1 MTNGEKLRELLAEN
15 FPELAKTKDIE
26 LRPARDID
34 ICNLVYCSDMPNCD
48 VCREHHIGE
57 DWQDQE
63 YIYLEERKKKK
74 FKTRGDKFIEAIKE
88 AFPQLKD
95 EPISISEDGS
105 ICEVFH
111 CGGVDCNNCPFD
123 SNDDWSKEETDELIN
138 PEESEDNEKKQ
149 KKNGDGL
156 TW

>member
-1 MTNGEKLRELLAEN
+1 MTNGEKLRELLVEN
-15 FPELAKTKDIE
+15 FPELTTTKGIE
-26 LRPARDID
+26 LKPADDIT
-34 ICNLVYCSDMPNCD
+34 ICELVDCSDLSSC
-48 VCREHHIGE
+48 CKCKGISE
-57 DWQDQE
+57 DWSDKE
-63 YIYLEERKKKK
+63 YIKPEERKIKK

-95 EPISISEDGS
+95 EPISIGEDSS

-123 SNDDWSKEETDELIN
+123 SDDGDWSKEETDELIE
-138 PEESEDNEKKQ
+138 PEESEDDKKKQ

>member
-15 FPELAKTKDIE
+15 FPELVTTKGVEIRSASDMD
-26 LRPARDID
+26 A
-34 ICNLVYCSDMPNCD
+34 CQLVYCSDMPDCNTCKKY
-48 VCREHHIGE
+48 IGE
-57 DWQDQE
+57 GWQDKE
-63 YIYLEERKKKK
+63 YVDPEERKKKK

-95 EPISISEDGS
+95 EPISISEDGN

-111 CGGVDCNNCPFD
+111 CGGVDCNKCPFD
-123 SNDDWSKEETDELIN
+123 SDDEWSEEETDELIE
-138 PEESEDNEKKQ
+138 PEESEDDKKKQ
-149 KKNGDGL
+149 KKFDDGL

>member
-15 FPELAKTKDIE
+15 FPELATTKGVE
-26 LRPARDID
+26 LRSADNMD
-34 ICNLVYCSDMPNCD
+34 VCSLVCCSDMPNCNT
-48 VCREHHIGE
+48 CRKYIGE
-57 DWQDQE
+57 DWQDRE
-63 YIYLEERKKKK
+63 YVNPEERKKKK

-95 EPISISEDGS
+95 EPISIGEDAS

-123 SNDDWSKEETDELIN
+123 SDDSWSQEETDELLE
-138 PEESEDNEKKQ
+138 PEEPEDNEKKQ